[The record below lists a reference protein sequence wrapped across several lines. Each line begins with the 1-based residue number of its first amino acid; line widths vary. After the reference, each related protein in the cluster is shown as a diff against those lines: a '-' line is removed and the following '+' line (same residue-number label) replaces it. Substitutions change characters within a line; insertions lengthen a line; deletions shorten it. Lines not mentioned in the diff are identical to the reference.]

1 MGPPQLLLGRFVGST
16 PVTLFR
22 IQSAAKVSLR
32 VEAAQCA
39 AGRASFDIASDADGF
54 VHARDAS
61 ETKFL
66 GPNGMS
72 MRPEGRM
79 LAVIAATF
87 RTRARIFE
95 VPAGTRIPPELVLF
109 HEHSD
114 HYAMQPASRMTLA
127 QCNAALS
134 AFLLQDGV
142 RLHKSVADF
151 NAAHPWSRELAG
163 CELSI

>member
-1 MGPPQLLLGRFVGST
+1 MGPQLLLGRFIGST
-16 PVTLFR
+16 PLTLFR

-32 VEAAQCA
+32 AEAVQRA
-39 AGRASFDIASDADGF
+39 AGRTSFDITCSADGF
-54 VHARDAS
+54 VHARD
-61 ETKFL
+61 EITFL
-66 GPNGMS
+66 GPPNGIG

-87 RTRARIFE
+87 RKRARVYE
-95 VPAGTRIPPELVLF
+95 VPAGTRIPPELVLL

-114 HYAMQPASRMTLA
+114 HYAMQPATRMTLA
-127 QCNAALS
+127 RCNAALT

-163 CELSI
+163 CELPI